1 MKLVGIVKAIS
12 LYVSQRIQ
20 QKQNNETDKNLYIE
34 YIEYIMYTIDE

>member
-12 LYVSQRIQ
+12 LYVSQCIQ
-20 QKQNNETDKNLYIE
+20 QKQNKETDKSL